1 MEIGSYIS
9 AAVAACSLTLNG
21 YLAYLLRHKRT
32 QVSRDDDMRV
42 RLFKLKLALADTR
55 LVDIAPHYEQ
65 WEYGFQSLKE
75 LRTAA
80 VDCNN
85 LLQIAPDGAVSR
97 DVRDAVQQLVD
108 DIKSLY
114 AYRDSYRIF
123 SNGKVI
129 TSQEKLS
136 KWKDFEG
143 AKHALSLL
151 QTDYR
156 KNIPIINS
164 HLTNLH

>member
-1 MEIGSYIS
+1 
-9 AAVAACSLTLNG
+9 
-21 YLAYLLRHKRT
+21 
-32 QVSRDDDMRV
+32 MRV

-55 LVDIAPHYEQ
+55 LVDVAPHYEL
-65 WEYGFQSLKE
+65 WEYGFQSLEE

-85 LLQIAPDGAVSR
+85 LLQVAPDGVVSR
-97 DVRDAVQQLVD
+97 DLREAVQQLVD

-114 AYRDSYRIF
+114 AFRDSYTIF
-123 SNGKVI
+123 SKGKLI
-129 TSQEKLS
+129 TSQMKLS
-136 KWKDFEG
+136 QWKDFEG

-156 KNIPIINS
+156 KNISVINS